1 MIQLMKRYLLL
12 LSLCCQTALAQLDYK
27 ATSIPAALLENAHG
41 VVRHHETT
49 FTVRSVGEAVQR
61 THSVVTVLDQE
72 GDEHAT
78 MVVPYDKLSK
88 VTNFEGALYDAN
100 GQLIKKLKNA
110 DIKDYSTYTDY
121 NLFDDQRIKAARFPK
136 QPMYP
141 YTVEFIVETSERNL
155 MFYPT
160 WIPQREEHL
169 AVERALFTITMPPA
183 MTLRYKETNLPGAVV
198 AKPTVE
204 GGKQYTWQVTS
215 LAAVELE
222 PFSPPGREQLP
233 IVYTAPAEFEVQSYR
248 GSLTSWN
255 DLALFYHKLNA
266 ERDQIPETLRKQVLE
281 LTAGEKT
288 TAGKVHK
295 LYSFLQDHTRY
306 VSVQLGIGGWQTI
319 EASQVANSKY
329 GDCKALTNYM
339 AALLK
344 TAGVKAYPALVRAGS
359 NAPDALTDFPSFQF
373 NHVILCVPDG
383 RDTTFLECTSGH
395 GKAGYIGDFTGNRH
409 VLLITPSGGK
419 LIKTPAYRSSE
430 NRQQRRILVS
440 VTDQG
445 DATADV
451 HSQYSGLQQDDYV
464 APIHQMSQDA
474 QRNWLLKRVSIPA
487 FELTTYSLAEQPGS
501 LPIVTETMNLAVR
514 RWATTSGTRL
524 FLPLNLLSAL
534 PPAAPLTKDRKTPL
548 DLGTTY
554 EFEGSDTITYQLPKG
569 YTPEYQLA
577 PLTIESKFGRYSTQV
592 SVSGERLTYV
602 RHLTMHKGRYPA
614 SAYTEWVDFRKKIAK
629 ADRAQMV
636 FVKSN

>member
-1 MIQLMKRYLLL
+1 MKRYLLL
-12 LSLCCQTALAQLDYK
+12 LGLCCQTALAQIDYR

-61 THSVVTVLDQE
+61 THNVITVLDQE

-78 MVVPYDKLSK
+78 MTVPYDKLSK
-88 VTNFEGALYDAN
+88 VTSFEGALYDAN
-100 GQLIKKLKNA
+100 GQLIKKLKKA
-110 DIKDYSTYTDY
+110 DIEDYSTYTDY

-136 QPMYP
+136 QPTYP

-169 AVERALFTITMPPA
+169 AVERALFTVTMPPS
-183 MTLRYKETNLPGAVV
+183 MTLRYKETNLPGSVA

-204 GGKQYTWQVTS
+204 GGKQYTWQVTN
-215 LAAVELE
+215 LAAIELE
-222 PFSPPGREQLP
+222 LFSPPGREQLP
-233 IVYTAPAEFEVQSYR
+233 IVYTAPAEFEVQTYK
-248 GSLTSWN
+248 GTLTSWN

-288 TAGKVHK
+288 TAGKVQK
-295 LYSFLQDHTRY
+295 LYRFLQDHTRY

-344 TAGVKAYPALVRAGS
+344 TAGVTAYPALVRAG
-359 NAPDALTDFPSFQF
+359 NNTPDALTDFPSFQF

-395 GKAGYIGDFTGNRH
+395 GTAGYVGDFTGNRH

-419 LIKTPAYRSSE
+419 LVKTPAYQASE

-451 HSQYSGLQQDDYV
+451 HSRYSGLQQDDYV
-464 APIHQMSQDA
+464 QPIHQMSQDD
-474 QRNWLLKRVSIPA
+474 QRNWLLKRISIPA
-487 FELTTYSLAEQPGS
+487 FDLTTYSLAEQPGS
-501 LPIVTETMNLAVR
+501 VPIVTETMNLAVR
-514 RWATTSGTRL
+514 RWATTSGSRL

-534 PPAAPLTKDRKTPL
+534 PSVAPLTKDRRTPL
-548 DLGTTY
+548 DLGTAY
-554 EFEGSDTITYQLPKG
+554 EFEDSDTITYQLPKG
-569 YTPEYQLA
+569 YAPEYQLA

-592 SVSGERLTYV
+592 SMVGERLIYV
-602 RHLTMHKGRYPA
+602 RHLTMHQGRYPA
-614 SAYTEWVDFRKKIAK
+614 SAYNEWVDFRKKIAK